1 MAVLASLVYGQP
13 TSNSETRTTPRAEAL
28 RAWEAI
34 GDGTITDSTHP
45 NRPGDFRTY
54 NVRVRVAL
62 DEQTGEGEITI
73 SNKEHADSPPD
84 RYFWRRGRVFQS
96 NDAGEDLPPENVGD
110 LSPATL
116 AMIHPGLLAAYWRER
131 PENFNAEVTG
141 PRNDTKTTHYL
152 IASNDVLWKAW
163 SGQAFM
169 QGPQEIEHLWR
180 RFHHDVMGS
189 KYENIDYEGA
199 TVLVRRAGTIVSKLT
214 FADPKPIESVRT
226 PKGDPKRD
234 AAMVIPPEEFV
245 FRDLGGGLFACE
257 LARAN
262 ARVFVVEFEDHL
274 LVYEGVYTTRNAET
288 LAAAV
293 RERFKKPVKYFAFSH
308 IHGQYV
314 GGARAWAHEGATI
327 LVPPTSA
334 PLVTEVLAAPFD
346 LRPDAWSLVPK
357 ATSVEPIAEKWAH
370 EDTSASVVIIN
381 DKESDH
387 TDEYF
392 LVYLP
397 RTRTILT
404 GDLLFYRPGKT
415 LTGRSLT
422 LAKYIEKQGLPVDRC
437 ITSWPLEWPGV
448 KNEVTGE
455 ELLAAAKAK

>member
-1 MAVLASLVYGQP
+1 MGVLASLAFGQP
-13 TSNSETRTTPRAEAL
+13 TSNSETRTTPGAEAL

-34 GDGTITDSTHP
+34 GEGTITDSTHP

-54 NVRVRVAL
+54 SVRVRVAL

-73 SNKEHADSPPD
+73 SNKERADSPPD

-96 NDAGEDLPPENVGD
+96 NDAGEDLSPENVGD

-141 PRNDTKTTHYL
+141 PRNDIKTTHYL
-152 IASNDVLWKAW
+152 IAGNDALWKAW

-180 RFHHDVMGS
+180 RVHQDIRGS
-189 KYENIDYEGA
+189 TYENVDYDKG
-199 TVLVRRAGTIVSKLT
+199 TVTVARGGTTIAKLEFT
-214 FADPKPIESVRT
+214 DPTPIEKLRT

-234 AAMVIPPEEFV
+234 AAMVIPPEEIV

-334 PLVTEVLAAPFD
+334 PLITEVLSAPFD
-346 LRPDAWSLVPK
+346 LRPDAWSLAPK
-357 ATSVEPIAEKWAH
+357 APSVEPIAEKWAH
-370 EDTSASVVIIN
+370 EDASGSVVIIN

-392 LVYLP
+392 VVYLP
-397 RTRTILT
+397 RTKTILT
-404 GDLLFYRPGKT
+404 GDLLFYRPGQP
-415 LTGRSLT
+415 LAGRSLT
-422 LAKYIEKQGLPVDRC
+422 LAKYIEKQGLSVDRC

-455 ELLAAAKAK
+455 ELHAAAKAK